1 MTNSRN
7 PAAGYLI
14 KCGGCCGFSLC
25 DQYGAENKNLCWGD
39 NTLQI
44 ESGDNKIRL
53 KTPRN
58 GGRSDGSMGLGG
70 DNNKFTRLTRRRGGC
85 SFVSNEWAFQIDW
98 DGEEVKE
105 EETTRNV

>member
-7 PAAGYLI
+7 QAGYLI

-53 KTPRN
+53 ETPRN
-58 GGRSDGSMGLGG
+58 GEDRTDQ
-70 DNNKFTRLTRRRGGC
+70 
-85 SFVSNEWAFQIDW
+85 W
-98 DGEEVKE
+98 VKE
-105 EETTRNV
+105 AIIINSWD